1 MTPGGVA
8 PENPR
13 EFQMSMSSRRRW
25 TAAAL
30 STTVA
35 LALSGCLAG
44 GDGGDE
50 GGGGDNEVLVWASMD
65 PPVIEGLQTALDQRA
80 EGGDVTVKVQQVED
94 INSLIMQRIQAGD
107 TPDIAMIPQPGVV
120 RDVVARA
127 ETTVPLADVLDTSK
141 LEETMTAGTL
151 EVGAVDG
158 EPYGLLVSMNVKSL
172 VFYNKQAWDKAGYEA
187 PETIDELNALTEQIK
202 ADGGT
207 PWCMGIEDG
216 AATGWA
222 ATDWFEDLVMRY
234 GGADGYNSWVAHET
248 PFDSDLVKQ
257 AAAEFEKLL
266 FTEGNVLGGRGSIA
280 STNFGTAANPMF
292 KAEPECWLYKQGS
305 FMTGFFQE
313 SAGVQNLDE
322 EVGVFG
328 FPPAEAG
335 GENPVLGGGDMAV
348 MMTDD
353 EATAQVMEWL
363 ADPEIGNEAAP
374 NSSFISPH
382 TTFDASLYPT
392 DLTRQMADVAYSSTA
407 FLFDGSDQMPGEVGA
422 GAFWKE
428 ITAWIS
434 GQTELDQALQN
445 IDSAWP
451 SS

>member
-1 MTPGGVA
+1 
-8 PENPR
+8 
-13 EFQMSMSSRRRW
+13 MSITKRRRRG
-25 TAAAL
+25 AVAL
-30 STTVA
+30 SATIA
-35 LALSGCLAG
+35 LTLSGCLAG
-44 GDGGDE
+44 GGGGDE
-50 GGGGDNEVLVWASMD
+50 EGGDSSEVLIWASMD
-65 PPVIEGLQTALDQRA
+65 PPVMDGIQAALDERA
-80 EGGDVTVKVQQVED
+80 EGEDFTVRLEPVED

-120 RDVVARA
+120 RDVVDRA
-127 ETTVPLADVLDTSK
+127 ETTVPLDDVLDTAA
-141 LEETMTAGTL
+141 LEESMTPGTL

-158 EPYGLLVSMNVKSL
+158 TPYGLLVSMNVKSL
-172 VFYNKQAWDKAGYEA
+172 VFYNKPAWEDAGYPIPA
-187 PETIDELNALTEQIK
+187 TIDELNQLTEQIK
-202 ADGGT
+202 ADGNT

-216 AATGWA
+216 GSTGWA

-234 GGADGYNSWVAHET
+234 GGAEGYNQWVAHEI
-248 PFDSDLVKQ
+248 PFDSEPVRE
-257 AAAEFEKLL
+257 AAAEFEELL
-266 FTEGNVLGGRGSIA
+266 FTEGNVLGGREAIA
-280 STNFGTAANPMF
+280 STNFGNAANPMF
-292 KAEPECWLYKQGS
+292 KAQPDCWMYKQGS

-313 SAGVQNLDE
+313 SAGVENLDE

-328 FPPAEAG
+328 FPPVEEG

-353 EATAQVMEWL
+353 EATATVMEWL

-392 DLTRQMADVAYSSTA
+392 ELTRQMASVAYESTA

-422 GAFWKE
+422 GSFWRE

-434 GQTELDQALQN
+434 GETDLDTALQN
-445 IDSAWP
+445 IDESWP
-451 SS
+451 S

>member
-1 MTPGGVA
+1 MT
-8 PENPR
+8 
-13 EFQMSMSSRRRW
+13 
-25 TAAAL
+25 
-30 STTVA
+30 
-35 LALSGCLAG
+35 GCLAG
-44 GDGGDE
+44 DDDEGDGDSG
-50 GGGGDNEVLVWASMD
+50 EVLVWTSLD
-65 PPVIEGLQTALDQRA
+65 PPVKEGLEAVLEERA
-80 EGGDVTVKVQQVED
+80 ADEGIEVRVENVED

-120 RDVVARA
+120 KDVVSR
-127 ETTVPLADVLDTSK
+127 TDTVALDEFLDMDA
-141 LEETMTAGTL
+141 LEESMTAGTL
-151 EVGAVDG
+151 DAGTVDG
-158 EPYGLLVSMNVKSL
+158 TLRGLLVSMNIKSL
-172 VFYNKQAWDKAGYEA
+172 VFYNKPAWDKAGYEA
-187 PETIDELNALTEQIK
+187 PQTLDELNQLTEQIK
-202 ADGGT
+202 ADGEV

-216 AATGWA
+216 GGTGWA

-248 PFDSDLVKQ
+248 LFDSDLVRE
-257 AAAEFEKLL
+257 AAAEFEELL
-266 FTEGNVLGGRGSIA
+266 FTEGNVLGGRESIA

-292 KAEPECWLYKQGS
+292 KAQPECWLYKQGS

-348 MMTDD
+348 MLTDND
-353 EATAQVMEWL
+353 ATQTVMEWL
-363 ADPEIGNEAAP
+363 ADPEVGNEAAP

-382 TTFDASLYPT
+382 TTFDAELYPT
-392 DLTRQMADVAYSSTA
+392 ELTKQMANVAYESTA

-422 GAFWKE
+422 GSFWKE
-428 ITAWIS
+428 MTAWIAD
-434 GQTELDQALQN
+434 QQDLDTTLQN
-445 IDSAWP
+445 IDDSWP